1 MRPSKLLSAIAAACL
16 LTGATMAS
24 AIDLAYTD
32 FADVSGLQ
40 LNDRAAAIG
49 NAVTDDA
56 GRKVLRL
63 TDNYAQKGSAFLK
76 TAVSLADDV
85 SFSTYFQFRM
95 TQGDGFYESG
105 EFPVKGADGIVF
117 VMNTANNSTGTAGE
131 GMGYRGFWFGAGV
144 EFDTFDNG
152 THVDADGNHAGIDLD
167 GSVQSVVA
175 RKVTEGLFN
184 NGQVWSAW
192 VDYDG
197 VADVLAV
204 RVAQGAAA
212 LRPVDAFISY
222 TVDLDAKAQ
231 GDDVYFGFTSATG
244 SLRNHHDILRW
255 DLETIPVAA
264 PVPEPRSIV
273 LLGLGG
279 LVLAARA
286 RRTRR

>member
-1 MRPSKLLSAIAAACL
+1 MRPSKLVSTIAAACL

-40 LNDRAAAIG
+40 LNDRAATIG

-63 TDNYAQKGSAFLK
+63 TDDYSQKGSAFLK
-76 TAVSLADDV
+76 TAVSLADNV

-117 VMNTANNSTGTAGE
+117 VMNTANNTTGTAGE

-144 EFDTFDNG
+144 EFDTFNNG
-152 THVDADGNHAGIDLD
+152 APVDADGNHVGIDLD

-175 RKVTEGLFN
+175 KKITEGLFN

-204 RVAQGAAA
+204 RVAQGASA
-212 LRPVDAFISY
+212 LRPTDAAIST
-222 TVDLDAKAQ
+222 TVDLDAKAL

-244 SLRNHHDILRW
+244 SLRNNHDILRW
-255 DLETIPVAA
+255 EIETIPVAA
-264 PVPEPRSIV
+264 PIPEPGSIV

-286 RRTRR
+286 RRARV

>member
-1 MRPSKLLSAIAAACL
+1 MRPSKLVSTIAAACL

-40 LNDRAAAIG
+40 LNDRAATIG

-76 TAVSLADDV
+76 TAVSLADNV

-117 VMNTANNSTGTAGE
+117 VMNTANNTTGTAGE

-144 EFDTFDNG
+144 EFDTFNNG
-152 THVDADGNHAGIDLD
+152 APVDADGNHVGIDLD

-175 RKVTEGLFN
+175 KKITEGLFN

-204 RVAQGAAA
+204 RVAQGASA
-212 LRPVDAFISY
+212 LRPTDAAIST
-222 TVDLDAKAQ
+222 TVDLDAKAL

-244 SLRNHHDILRW
+244 SLRNNHDILRW
-255 DLETIPVAA
+255 EIETIPVAA
-264 PVPEPRSIV
+264 PIPEPGSIV

-286 RRTRR
+286 RRARV

>member
-1 MRPSKLLSAIAAACL
+1 MRPSKLVSTIAAACL

-40 LNDRAAAIG
+40 LNDRAATIG

-63 TDNYAQKGSAFLK
+63 TDDYAQKGSAFLK
-76 TAVSLADDV
+76 TAVSLADNV

-117 VMNTANNSTGTAGE
+117 VMNTANNTTGTAGE

-144 EFDTFDNG
+144 EFDTFNNG
-152 THVDADGNHAGIDLD
+152 APVDADGNHVGIDLD

-175 RKVTEGLFN
+175 KKITEGLFN

-204 RVAQGAAA
+204 RVAQGASA
-212 LRPVDAFISY
+212 LRPTDAAIST
-222 TVDLDAKAQ
+222 TVDLDAKAL

-244 SLRNHHDILRW
+244 SLRNNHDILRW
-255 DLETIPVAA
+255 EIETIPVAA
-264 PVPEPRSIV
+264 PIPEPGSIV

-286 RRTRR
+286 RRARV